1 MGHARALIGL
11 EPAQQI
17 MLANKIMQDNLSVR
31 EVEEL
36 VRRADKLA
44 EPKSTK
50 AGVDQDVL
58 SLQNML
64 SEKLGTG
71 VTITTKVNGTGT
83 LKINYSNLD
92 ELEGL
97 IKKIT
102 H

>member
-1 MGHARALIGL
+1 
-11 EPAQQI
+11 